1 MNPAIIDMLKR
12 KGVSAIAFVA
22 LGILICAESDQ
33 VRQLAI
39 QFTALFGGTSAAM
52 TALSVWLSL
61 RKEQANAVEVVVAK
75 FTPPPSAPTPKEQEI
90 LSQVAEKAR
99 VEAQK

>member
-1 MNPAIIDMLKR
+1 MNPAVIDMLKR

-33 VRQLAI
+33 VRQMAV
-39 QFTALFGGTSAAM
+39 QFSALFGGTSAAM

-61 RKEQANAVEVVVAK
+61 RKDTQNAVEVVKAK
-75 FTPPPSAPTPKEQEI
+75 YAPMPTDPPTDKEAAILAKAGVELPK
-90 LSQVAEKAR
+90 
-99 VEAQK
+99 